1 MMNTFTRMC
10 KHKYT
15 RANKY
20 KYNFSLSLM
29 RVLQE
34 AVVQPV
40 CLTHTTSC
48 AKGLQSHRHLHCRH
62 LLNGLLNGRDPSA
75 SLQTNYGN
83 TLKVTISFFC
93 PIHSKSIFGWHFF
106 FGAGCTEKQKHKN
119 TVMNTKTKFKR
130 SVFRHSTPFGKCAK
144 GVPSCRHQDSRH
156 VLNGLL
162 DGTPSCVV
170 SCVDELA
177 LGGQNYQC
185 QNGRGPVIV
194 LQQRCWKK

>member
-1 MMNTFTRMC
+1 MGGT
-10 KHKYT
+10 
-15 RANKY
+15 
-20 KYNFSLSLM
+20 LL
-29 RVLQE
+29 
-34 AVVQPV
+34 
-40 CLTHTTSC
+40 
-48 AKGLQSHRHLHCRH
+48 HRFR
-62 LLNGLLNGRDPSA
+62 
-75 SLQTNYGN
+75 QTME
-83 TLKVTISFFC
+83 TL
-93 PIHSKSIFGWHFF
+93 SKSPLAFF
-106 FGAGCTEKQKHKN
+106 VLFTVKVFLADTSFLEQDAQKKQKHKN

-194 LQQRCWKK
+194 IQQRC